1 MGIGLA
7 DVLVK
12 GKLPRG
18 RAWFVGI
25 GHGEG
30 DCLCAGAFD
39 LGAKPVKP
47 VTVRIAFKA
56 MYDINASV
64 HVSPPSDGL
73 RLLSKSLPASVYYT
87 MFVYVLLFVAVSG
100 FLIKLLLLND
110 ICKNNKA
117 NNTAGAEGFA
127 VLFGFEIYRGR
138 LKKRFRNSLV
148 FCALPLPL
156 PIRGRPCV
164 WRCVRKWSRR
174 RFRQ

>member
-30 DCLCAGAFD
+30 DCLCASAFD

-47 VTVRIAFKA
+47 VAVRIAFKA

-73 RLLSKSLPASVYYT
+73 RLLSKSLPAIVYYT
-87 MFVYVLLFVAVSG
+87 MFVYVLLFVVLSG
-100 FLIKLLLLND
+100 CLIKFLLLND

-117 NNTAGAEGFA
+117 NNTAGADGFA

-164 WRCVRKWSRR
+164 WHCVRKWSRR